1 MMKGNKI
8 LYILGTGIFVG
19 SSCLFSSLF
28 VAAEEQVYSE
38 SEVSTVL
45 SKLEKEAISEA
56 AAEQYTVVDRKEDAW
71 GMKYLKLEKQTEGVT
86 VDSDNVI
93 IHLDKNGAV
102 TSVTGNPVDQVV
114 KIQSVD
120 AIGEEGVKKIIASDN
135 LENKDL
141 VFLAIDKRVNNE
153 GQLFYKVRVTSS
165 PTGDPVSLVYKVN
178 ATDGTIMEKQDL
190 TEHVG
195 SEVTLKNSFQVTFNV
210 PVEKS
215 NTGIALHGTD
225 NTGVYHAVVDGKNN
239 YSIIQAPSLAT
250 LNQNAVDA
258 YTHGKFVKTY
268 YEDHFQR
275 HSIDDRGMPI
285 LSVVDEQHPDAYDNA
300 FWDGKAMRY
309 GETSTPT
316 GKTYASSLD
325 VVGHEMTH
333 GVTEHTAGLEYL
345 GQSGALNESYSDLM
359 GYIISGASNPEIG
372 ADTQSVDRKTG
383 IRNLQTPSKHGQPE
397 TMAQYDDRARYKGTP
412 YYDQGGVHYNSGIIN
427 RIGYTIIQN
436 LGIEKAQTIF
446 YSSLVN
452 YLTPKAQ
459 FSDARD
465 AMLAAAKVQYGDE
478 AASVVSAAFNSA
490 GIGAKE
496 DIQVNQPSESVLVNE

>member
-1 MMKGNKI
+1 MKGYKI

-71 GMKYLKLEKQTEGVT
+71 GMKHLKLEKQTEGVT

-93 IHLDKNGAV
+93 IHLDRNGAV

-135 LENKDL
+135 PETKDL

-195 SEVTLKNSFQVTFNV
+195 SEVTLKNSFQVAFNV

-239 YSIIQAPSLAT
+239 YSIIQAPSLVA

-300 FWDGKAMRY
+300 FWDG
-309 GETSTPT
+309 
-316 GKTYASSLD
+316 
-325 VVGHEMTH
+325 
-333 GVTEHTAGLEYL
+333 
-345 GQSGALNESYSDLM
+345 
-359 GYIISGASNPEIG
+359 
-372 ADTQSVDRKTG
+372 
-383 IRNLQTPSKHGQPE
+383 
-397 TMAQYDDRARYKGTP
+397 
-412 YYDQGGVHYNSGIIN
+412 
-427 RIGYTIIQN
+427 
-436 LGIEKAQTIF
+436 
-446 YSSLVN
+446 
-452 YLTPKAQ
+452 
-459 FSDARD
+459 
-465 AMLAAAKVQYGDE
+465 
-478 AASVVSAAFNSA
+478 
-490 GIGAKE
+490 
-496 DIQVNQPSESVLVNE
+496 